1 MARPKRRK
9 KKSKFQ
15 NVSPQPQP
23 SASRDSKLELFQ
35 LARKKVESHVQKA
48 LAEDRSP
55 MTLVRMGLEAVRTCE
70 GVMDDLHRDFQPELA
85 CREGC
90 DMCCYPPVSA
100 TVPEVANIVAY
111 LLTQVSEEEF
121 LRLEG
126 RVNEVAEEIKYLSGP
141 ERSAC
146 NIACPYLKGGR
157 CSVYPVRPLACR
169 GFNSNDRSVCEEV
182 FSNPQDPPM
191 VPAFVPLI
199 VTAQGMKEGLFHG
212 LQADGLP
219 NPMLDLVKGSKKLLE
234 SFDESLEDWL
244 QGRDVFA
251 DCQPF

>member
-1 MARPKRRK
+1 
-9 KKSKFQ
+9 
-15 NVSPQPQP
+15 
-23 SASRDSKLELFQ
+23 
-35 LARKKVESHVQKA
+35 
-48 LAEDRSP
+48 
-55 MTLVRMGLEAVRTCE
+55 
-70 GVMDDLHRDFQPELA
+70 MDELHRDFQPELA
-85 CREGC
+85 CRAGC

-111 LLTQVSEEEF
+111 LLTQVSEEE
-121 LRLEG
+121 LERLER
-126 RVNEVAEEIKYLSGP
+126 RVEEVAEQVEPMSGP

-146 NIACPYLKGGR
+146 NIACPYLQGGR
-157 CSVYPVRPLACR
+157 CSIYPVRPLACR

-182 FSNPQDPPM
+182 FANPGDPPM

-212 LQADGLP
+212 LQAGGLP
-219 NPMLDLVKGSKKLLE
+219 KPMLDLVKGSKKLLGR
-234 SFDESLEDWL
+234 FDETLEEWL